1 MRKERRK
8 LERDAPR
15 CAAPVKTISFA
26 VTQQVTPAGLS
37 YSALSTLTRF
47 LAQRCISDT
56 GHRWP
61 IHLRG
66 TMCNCG
72 VVRSTESLTKTVT
85 DSLVGFSLRMFN
97 TFIPSNS
104 WLIGFWH
111 KLSQWILNMNLILR
125 QTIQQLLRQFTL
137 RPQSYLHAGDRRR
150 VKSWGSTVWV
160 FWHDLVVVENISSP
174 EQNQLSSHRISYV
187 YVCHKWNHTSS
198 SMNESSV
205 INYLQVLFR

>member
-61 IHLRG
+61 IHLQG

-97 TFIPSNS
+97 TFIPSNRRNQPFDIS
-104 WLIGFWH
+104 YHNEYWTLTKSYG
-111 KLSQWILNMNLILR
+111 KLSNSCWDNS
-125 QTIQQLLRQFTL
+125 LL
-137 RPQSYLHAGDRRR
+137 
-150 VKSWGSTVWV
+150 
-160 FWHDLVVVENISSP
+160 DLKVTFMPATDEG
-174 EQNQLSSHRISYV
+174 LSHEEALSGYFDMI
-187 YVCHKWNHTSS
+187 
-198 SMNESSV
+198 
-205 INYLQVLFR
+205 